1 MRKKSQNRPIKH
13 ANRLTRFWQD
23 YGPNTYPLDIDLLIE
38 GAIQSSGYNACL
50 ETKRGSFDSFE
61 GCLLRVAKTDR
72 WNILINENITNQRR
86 LRFTHAHE
94 LGHFM
99 CHREQQNRF
108 EDSPDT
114 LNDFQQELEAE
125 ANTFASWLLM
135 PANVVRDEFDRSSW
149 TVDTLRKLG
158 NRFECSL
165 QASGLRFADIASKPI
180 AFVVSRDGMI
190 LWAKKSPSAPYMK
203 AFCSGDELPSDSEA
217 GKLSASSSR
226 HSDDVDSGHAWN
238 EYRRSAESQYFDQTG
253 RGYQYTCIEFEE

>member
-1 MRKKSQNRPIKH
+1 
-13 ANRLTRFWQD
+13 LTRFWQD

-38 GAIQSSGYNACL
+38 EVIQSSSYNASL
-50 ETKRGSFDSFE
+50 KTKGGPFDSFE
-61 GCLLRVAKTDR
+61 GCLFRVEKTDR
-72 WNILINENITNQRR
+72 WNILINENMANKRR

-99 CHREQQNRF
+99 CHRELQDQF

-114 LNDFQQELEAE
+114 LNDFQQEIEAE

-135 PANVVRDEFDRSSW
+135 PANIVRDEFDQSSW

-165 QASGLRFADIASKPI
+165 QASGLRFAEITSKPI

-190 LWAKKSPSAPYMK
+190 LWATKSRSAPYLK
-203 AFCSGDELPSDSEA
+203 AFCMGDELPSGSHA
-217 GKLSASSSR
+217 AKLAASSKLYFG
-226 HSDDVDSGHAWN
+226 HFDSGYAWN
-238 EYRRSAESQYFDQTG
+238 EYHRSSESQYFDRTG
-253 RGYQYTCIEFEE
+253 RGYQYTCIEFEK